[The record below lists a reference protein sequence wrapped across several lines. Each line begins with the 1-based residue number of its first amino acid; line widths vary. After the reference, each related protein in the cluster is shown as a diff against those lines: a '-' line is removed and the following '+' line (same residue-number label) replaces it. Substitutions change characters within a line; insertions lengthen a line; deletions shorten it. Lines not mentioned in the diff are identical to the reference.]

1 MPVALTLEEL
11 KERLVQR
18 YDTLELLELLG
29 ITSEELVEA
38 FEDRIADRNEYGWFQ
53 EIEDEIA
60 QFSGEQEE

>member
-29 ITSEELVEA
+29 ITVEELVEA